1 MGDVWADP
9 AVAAPRQQSVAGRGT
24 ATDTVDRPAS
34 TGRRNK
40 TAVASLVSSVV
51 TLFGMGSIVGIALG
65 VYALNQIAVSGERGR
80 GLAIAGILV
89 GALTLLLSMIGIVMG
104 LSGS

>member
-9 AVAAPRQQSVAGRGT
+9 AVAGPRHVSVAGWST
-24 ATDTVDRPAS
+24 ATDTVERPAS
-34 TGRRNK
+34 TGRQNK
-40 TAVASLVSSVV
+40 TVVASLVSSLV
-51 TLFGMGSIVGIALG
+51 TLLGIGSIVGIALG
-65 VYALNQIAVSGERGR
+65 GYALNQIAVNGERAR